1 MKEKD
6 TPMKKG
12 GEEGACEGV
21 EGLGEAVCKEVP
33 RLVKQPH

>member
-12 GEEGACEGV
+12 GEEEACEGV
-21 EGLGEAVCKEVP
+21 EAVCKEVP